1 MAKKAK
7 TKVDPEA
14 IEPVCPFT
22 GEKLTL
28 IRNAQTGMWQAQGP
42 FYFTRFF
49 NYKRELLHW
58 LMHRDGVAPD
68 FPGFP
73 QITAEKTTQPP
84 LVDPVA
90 DQVERARLSQEVAD
104 EYVEKNKKR
113 LGLRK

>member
-1 MAKKAK
+1 MAKKTK
-7 TKVDPEA
+7 TKVDPET

-58 LMHRDGVAPD
+58 LMHRDGIAPD

-73 QITAEKTTQPP
+73 QITAEERTAPP

-90 DQVERARLSQEVAD
+90 DQVEKIKLIQSAVD
-104 EYVEKNKKR
+104 EYVDVNKKALR
-113 LGLRK
+113 LKS